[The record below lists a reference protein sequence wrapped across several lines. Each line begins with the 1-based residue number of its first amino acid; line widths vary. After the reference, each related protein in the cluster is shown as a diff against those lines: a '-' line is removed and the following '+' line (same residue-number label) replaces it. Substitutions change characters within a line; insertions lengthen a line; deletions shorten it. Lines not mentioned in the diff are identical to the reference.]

1 MNFKHLAAIVLTAL
15 TLSTQVNAT
24 DLLLYGGQN
33 HDEFLGCL
41 VCNEYSGES
50 VCNAYGQ
57 YGNEYGS
64 NMWNEY
70 SQPYGSEYSAAS
82 PWNEF
87 SNSDGVPILVDR
99 SGRFYGYFTI
109 NEYRS
114 NAVDFA
120 AELNSI
126 YTRYNGDV
134 EKVRETLCD
143 WLN

>member
-1 MNFKHLAAIVLTAL
+1 
-15 TLSTQVNAT
+15 
-24 DLLLYGGQN
+24 
-33 HDEFLGCL
+33 
-41 VCNEYSGES
+41 
-50 VCNAYGQ
+50 
-57 YGNEYGS
+57 
-64 NMWNEY
+64 
-70 SQPYGSEYSAAS
+70 
-82 PWNEF
+82 
-87 SNSDGVPILVDR
+87 VDR

>member
-1 MNFKHLAAIVLTAL
+1 MNLKHLAAIVLTAL
-15 TLSTQVNAT
+15 TLGNQVNAT

-41 VCNEYSGES
+41 VCNEFGSDS
-50 VCNAYGQ
+50 VCNGYGQ

-64 NMWNEY
+64 SMWNEY
-70 SQPYGSEYSAAS
+70 STYGNEYASSS
-82 PWNEF
+82 PWNEY
-87 SNSDGVPILVDR
+87 SNSDEVPILVDR
-99 SGRFYGYFTI
+99 SGQFYGYFTI

-120 AELNSI
+120 SALNSI
-126 YTRYNGDV
+126 YKRHNGDV